1 MSRPSRHPGPAG
13 DTPEPSPQLRGRARG
28 RARRRLRYLRQLR
41 DLQLRDLGG
50 LVFDLY
56 RFGEQREALVRGKLD
71 AIIATDKEIGTLE
84 LSLGL
89 TPRRILE
96 VRQPGVGG
104 VCAGCGAFHAS
115 DARFCSTCGVELTV
129 ATAAA
134 AADRARQAMDEWYD
148 AEAAPAPAPAP
159 VPEPVVAAETEAAPV
174 AEEPAPEET
183 PAEAA
188 PVAEALPPE
197 ETPAEAAPVAEEP
210 APEETPAEAA
220 PVAEAA
226 APEETPAPET
236 AVEAVVAPEES
247 AEEEISVEA
256 IPAAEEAP
264 PEAVP
269 EVEEDATQ
277 AHPAVETPQ
286 SNGAAPRDAE
296 ESDEVAAVGPRRGR
310 SGQAHPRRR
319 RGSSR

>member
-1 MSRPSRHPGPAG
+1 MSRLSRHPGPAG
-13 DTPEPSPQLRGRARG
+13 DTPELSPPLRGRARG

-41 DLQLRDLGG
+41 DLQLRDVGG

-148 AEAAPAPAPAP
+148 AEAAPAPAPAS
-159 VPEPVVAAETEAAPV
+159 VPEPVVTAETE
-174 AEEPAPEET
+174 T
-183 PAEAA
+183 
-188 PVAEALPPE
+188 
-197 ETPAEAAPVAEEP
+197 
-210 APEETPAEAA
+210 A

-226 APEETPAPET
+226 PPEETPAPET

>member
-159 VPEPVVAAETEAAPV
+159 APVPEPVVAAETEPAPV
-174 AEEPAPEET
+174 AETA
-183 PAEAA
+183 
-188 PVAEALPPE
+188 PPE
-197 ETPAEAAPVAEEP
+197 ETPAEAAPVAEELP
-210 APEETPAEAA
+210 SEETPAEAA

-226 APEETPAPET
+226 PPDETPAPET